1 MRNSLQQPKS
11 TSRSLVFDE
20 ALRLNQIGLSIIS
33 IGANKKPA
41 ISSWKKYQYEAAAEQ
56 VIRGWFSKNED
67 LGVGIV
73 LGLPSQSLYA
83 RDFDTLDAY
92 ERWRLA
98 NPEHATRLPT
108 VATARGKHVYGRW
121 REVRTQKFADGELR
135 GIGAYVVAPPS
146 IHPTGF
152 QYQWDIPLISLDD
165 IPLIDPI
172 EAGFVTTDED
182 ATDRHRLDTVGSVR
196 LVGSVLC
203 EQSVLSVAG
212 DFSIVEQLIS
222 STQPSAPGRR
232 RGCLFEL
239 ARRIRVHP
247 SLDKE
252 PLKNLKQLV
261 KKWHQLALLAIQTKS
276 FDETWSDFVEGYN
289 NVDITR
295 CGDSAKQ
302 ALERADWEPLCAE
315 ALQYDS
321 IIVRRLVGLCCQL
334 SVVNPDR
341 QFFLACRK
349 AAELLETSDFKYVA
363 RLLQMLTADG
373 IIQELEKGGPKTNK
387 ATRYRWLGSAQA
399 STRKFAPPGGPC
411 K

>member
-203 EQSVLSVAG
+203 EQSVYSGAA
-212 DFSIVEQLIS
+212 DFQYSAFCSRPTSRLPVRVGKANPS
-222 STQPSAPGRR
+222 SSKPRQRA
-232 RGCLFEL
+232 
-239 ARRIRVHP
+239 
-247 SLDKE
+247 
-252 PLKNLKQLV
+252 
-261 KKWHQLALLAIQTKS
+261 
-276 FDETWSDFVEGYN
+276 
-289 NVDITR
+289 
-295 CGDSAKQ
+295 AK
-302 ALERADWEPLCAE
+302 
-315 ALQYDS
+315 
-321 IIVRRLVGLCCQL
+321 
-334 SVVNPDR
+334 
-341 QFFLACRK
+341 
-349 AAELLETSDFKYVA
+349 
-363 RLLQMLTADG
+363 
-373 IIQELEKGGPKTNK
+373 ELEAIGEKVASACSTCDSNK
-387 ATRYRWLGSAQA
+387 VL
-399 STRKFAPPGGPC
+399 
-411 K
+411 